1 MIDAASCKEKYDASV
16 KAVLADK
23 QVLAGILK
31 YTLDEFKDD
40 SIEEII
46 ECISEPEIGN
56 VAVNPGSTNTEKIK
70 EGNSED
76 SVLGEGK
83 IVFDIRF
90 SAWKKDMQIKILI
103 KEESEYYV

>member
-23 QVLAGILK
+23 QVLARILK